1 MFRNKSRLPS
11 AEARR
16 NKTVFGRPLSFESSI
31 RGRLSSP
38 PALFVAWAVFQLAGC
53 LSFPSDAMLASKIGT
68 GPATDGGISR
78 STKSDMAEL
87 PPKQGAEACIATAQQ
102 LQANGHGKEAI
113 TLYERARKLD
123 PRNRQISRYLAVL
136 YDQEGNDSRAMAE
149 YHKALDLTPHD
160 ADLLNDVGY
169 YYFRR
174 HEWGQ
179 AEDYFRK
186 AIAQTPEHER
196 ALVNLGL
203 ALGEQ
208 ERYQES
214 FDTFSKVLG
223 PAAAHSNVGVIL
235 AAHQHRAE
243 AIAAFRKALAI
254 KTDMPQARAF
264 LAHLE
269 KEDLPAGPQTPFA
282 AQTSQSR
289 N

>member
-16 NKTVFGRPLSFESSI
+16 NKTVFGRPLAFESSI

-38 PALFVAWAVFQLAGC
+38 PAIFVAWAVFQLAGC

-68 GPATDGGISR
+68 GPATDGGI
-78 STKSDMAEL
+78 
-87 PPKQGAEACIATAQQ
+87 
-102 LQANGHGKEAI
+102 
-113 TLYERARKLD
+113 RAR
-123 PRNRQISRYLAVL
+123 RNRIWPNFRPNKGPKPASPPHNNFKPMGMARRRSPCMSGPENLIRGTDRSAAIWPCFMIRKATT
-136 YDQEGNDSRAMAE
+136 RAMAE

-186 AIAQTPEHER
+186 AIAQAPEHER

-243 AIAAFRKALAI
+243 AVAAFRKALAI
-254 KTDMPQARAF
+254 KADMPQARAF

-269 KEDLPAGPQTPFA
+269 KEDLPAGPQTAFA